1 MPIFMQH
8 LQLSAP
14 MDIEENPWQVTSGK
28 KIYDNPWISLTEYQ
42 VINPSGNPGIYGKV
56 HFKNLAI
63 GIIPLDGEMNTYM
76 VGQFRFATDCYSW
89 EIPEGGGPL
98 EENNPLDSAKRELLE
113 EAGLKAENWSELLRM
128 HLSNSV
134 SDELCIIYLARGLK
148 QFEPEPEDTEK
159 LAIRKVPFA
168 EIYGKVCKGE
178 ISDAITIAAVLKL
191 QLMIM
196 EGKL

>member
-1 MPIFMQH
+1 MQD
-8 LQLSAP
+8 LELSAP
-14 MDIEENPWQVTSGK
+14 MHTEENPWQVTSDK

-42 VINPSGNPGIYGKV
+42 VINPSGNPGIYGKI

-63 GIIPLDGEMNTYM
+63 GIIPLDDEMNTYM
-76 VGQFRFATDCYSW
+76 VGQYRFATDCYSW

-113 EAGLKAENWSELLRM
+113 EAGLKADKWSEVLRM

-134 SDELCIIYLARGLK
+134 SDEISIIYLARGLK
-148 QFEPEPEDTEK
+148 QFEAEPEDTEK
-159 LAIRKVPFA
+159 LAIRKVPFS
-168 EIYGKVCKGE
+168 EIYRKVCKGE

-191 QLMIM
+191 QLMIV